1 MSFRN
6 SVTIV
11 TSPRTRVG
19 KTLLA
24 RLASEYHAREGRAV
38 EAFDLGGGALA
49 QFLPQYAALSSIGDI
64 KGQMAL
70 FDRLIAED
78 GAAKV
83 VDLGH
88 EALPGFFALA
98 EKIGFAEEAVRR
110 AIAPAVL
117 FVMTPDATSVDVY
130 RDLNRRFPQA
140 VMAPVHNEIFG
151 PVPPRGRY
159 PLAGSGA
166 AVVRLPQLAPSLRK
180 FIEMPPFAFSGTAGL
195 PAAVQAE
202 LEHWQR
208 RAFREFRELDLRL
221 LLADLQSAIRTG
233 S

>member
-6 SVTIV
+6 TITIV
-11 TSPRTRVG
+11 ASPRTRVG

-24 RLASEYHAREGRAV
+24 RLATEYRAREGRAV
-38 EAFDLGGGALA
+38 EAFDLGGGGLA
-49 QFLPQYAALSSIGDI
+49 EFLPQYTALSSIGDI

-88 EALPGFFALA
+88 QTLPGFFAIA
-98 EKIGFAEEAVRR
+98 NKIGFAEEAVRR

-117 FVMTPDATSVDVY
+117 FVMTPDATSVEVY
-130 RDLNRRFPQA
+130 RDLQRRFPQA
-140 VMAPVHNEIFG
+140 VMVPVHNEIFG
-151 PVPPRGRY
+151 PPPSRGRY
-159 PLAGSGA
+159 PLTGGAG
-166 AVVRLPQLAPSLRK
+166 VVRLPLLASLLRRYV
-180 FIEMPPFAFSGTAGL
+180 ETPPFGFLRPVGV
-195 PAAVQAE
+195 PDAARDE
-202 LEHWQR
+202 LEQWLR
-208 RAFREFRELDLRL
+208 RAFCEFRELDLRL
-221 LLADLQSAIRTG
+221 LLADLQSAIAIQ